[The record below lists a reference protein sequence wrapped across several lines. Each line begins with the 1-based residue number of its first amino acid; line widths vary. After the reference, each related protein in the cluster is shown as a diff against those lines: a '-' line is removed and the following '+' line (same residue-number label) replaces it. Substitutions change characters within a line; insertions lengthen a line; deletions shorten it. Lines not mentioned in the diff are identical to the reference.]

1 VADQAIGPGPQP
13 LSTGAKMAVWKK
25 KQALS
30 LLWLLL
36 ALISACAGPHLAEAP
51 ETYYVTA
58 VVSYLRECPEY
69 NCQVVAELY
78 RGDAVKLLVRNGK
91 DWWQLYSERT
101 GRTGWLQST
110 LLSHSPLA
118 ITEAYYVRENVTL
131 RDCPGND
138 CPGHKLLLRGEE
150 VQKIIDNGKG
160 WWRVLAAK
168 DKSLGW
174 VLAKLV
180 SATPESVA
188 GPPPPEKKGSWFVGP
203 ETLELHALPLGDSQV
218 VKVVNRNDQV
228 EKLSEPGGQWLKV
241 RHPKSGAEG
250 WTKTSYLKD
259 APVVAEEAPPKR
271 KKAKKK
277 VAAQKS
283 KEEAPPK
290 SPVLK
295 PEPM

>member
-1 VADQAIGPGPQP
+1 LTTEAD
-13 LSTGAKMAVWKK
+13 MAVRKK
-25 KQALS
+25 KQGLS
-30 LLWLLL
+30 LLWLVLG
-36 ALISACAGPHLAEAP
+36 LISACAAPQVAEPP
-51 ETYYVTA
+51 ETYYVTT
-58 VVSYLRECPEY
+58 VISYLRECPEY

-78 RGDAVKLLVRNGK
+78 RGDAVKLLGRGGE

-101 GRTGWLQST
+101 GRTGWLQSS
-110 LLSHSPLA
+110 LLSQTPQA

-138 CPGHKLLLRGEE
+138 CPGHKLLLRGDE
-150 VQKIIDNGKG
+150 VQQIIDNGKG
-160 WWRVLAAK
+160 WWRVLAVK
-168 DKSLGW
+168 DRSLGW
-174 VLAKLV
+174 VPANQV
-180 SATPESVA
+180 SATPVILA
-188 GPPPPEKKGSWFVGP
+188 APPAPENKGAWFVGP
-203 ETLELHALPLGDSQV
+203 ETLELHALPLGDTQV
-218 VKVVNRNDQV
+218 VKVLNRNDQV

-259 APVVAEEAPPKR
+259 SPVVAEEAPPKR

-277 VAAQKS
+277 VATQKS

>member
-1 VADQAIGPGPQP
+1 LTIEAN
-13 LSTGAKMAVWKK
+13 MALRK
-25 KQALS
+25 KQQGLS
-30 LLWLLL
+30 LLCLVL
-36 ALISACAGPHLAEAP
+36 ALISACAAPQVAEAP
-51 ETYYVTA
+51 ETYYVTT
-58 VVSYLRECPEY
+58 VISYLRECPEY
-69 NCQVVAELY
+69 NCKVVAELY
-78 RGDAVKLLVRNGK
+78 RGDEVKFLGRRGE

-101 GRTGWLQST
+101 DRTGWLQSS
-110 LLSHSPLA
+110 LLSHTKLA
-118 ITEAYYVRENVTL
+118 ITEVYYVREEVTL
-131 RDCPGND
+131 RDCPGHD
-138 CPGHKLLLRGEE
+138 CPGHKLLSRGEE

-160 WWRVLAAK
+160 WWRVLVAK
-168 DKSLGW
+168 DKSMGW
-174 VLAKLV
+174 VPANQV
-180 SATPESVA
+180 SATPESLA
-188 GPPPPEKKGSWFVGP
+188 APSGLEKKGSWFVGP

-218 VKVVNRNDQV
+218 VKVVSRNDQV

-283 KEEAPPK
+283 KEDASPK

>member
-1 VADQAIGPGPQP
+1 LTTEAN
-13 LSTGAKMAVWKK
+13 MAVRRKK
-25 KQALS
+25 LDLN
-30 LLWLLL
+30 LLWLVLV
-36 ALISACAGPHLAEAP
+36 LISACAGPQVTEAP
-51 ETYYVTA
+51 ETYYVTT
-58 VVSYLRECPEY
+58 VISYLRECPEY

-78 RGDAVKLLVRNGK
+78 RGDAVKFLGRRGEG
-91 DWWQLYSERT
+91 WWQLYSERT
-101 GRTGWLQST
+101 DRTGWLQGS
-110 LLSHSPLA
+110 LLSQTPLA

-131 RDCPGND
+131 RDCPSND
-138 CPGHKLLLRGEE
+138 CPGHKLLSRGEE
-150 VQKIIDNGKG
+150 IQKIIDNGKG

-174 VLAKLV
+174 VPANQI
-180 SATPESVA
+180 SATAESLA
-188 GPPPPEKKGSWFVGP
+188 APSAPEKKGAWFVGP

-218 VKVVNRNDQV
+218 VKAVNRNDQV

-241 RHPKSGAEG
+241 RHLKSGAEG
-250 WTKTSYLKD
+250 WTRTSLLKD
-259 APVVAEEAPPKR
+259 SPVVAEEAPPKK

-283 KEEAPPK
+283 KEESPPK